1 MKLDAVLHIPMSEYC
16 CGLDERHIVYRL
28 RCARGDLQRVTLFYA
43 DTACRVNPIL
53 FTSVPMEKLLSDEGE
68 KMRESMGERIRA
80 FAVPDANK
88 LIYRDVLSLIGR

>member
-1 MKLDAVLHIPMSEYC
+1 MPMLRKSSRNAHLTRARST
-16 CGLDERHIVYRL
+16 GIV
-28 RCARGDLQRVTLFYA
+28 
-43 DTACRVNPIL
+43 
-53 FTSVPMEKLLSDEGE
+53 EKLLSDEGE